1 MLELITPEAK
11 TRMKAKPARAENRRS
26 VGSVISGRLPAF
38 EPDAAAP
45 STPETSARIM
55 MPPTQADTPTRC
67 RPSELM
73 APSWSAELAEC
84 PISADGTSPMRA
96 STSVAASPPWV
107 RTPKSAVV
115 TTAAMMTTASHAL
128 PVSMSVMK

>member
-1 MLELITPEAK
+1 M
-11 TRMKAKPARAENRRS
+11 
-26 VGSVISGRLPAF
+26 SGRPPDF

-45 STPETSARIM
+45 STPESSASMM
-55 MPPTQADTPTRC
+55 MPPTQAETPTRC

-73 APSWSAELAEC
+73 APSWSAELAEW

-96 STSVAASPPWV
+96 STRVAARPPWE

-115 TTAAMMTTASHAL
+115 TTAAMMTTASQAR

>member
-11 TRMKAKPARAENRRS
+11 TRTKAKPARAEKRRN
-26 VGSVISGRLPAF
+26 VGSVISGRLPDFA
-38 EPDAAAP
+38 PDAAAP
-45 STPETSARIM
+45 SVPESRASVM

-84 PISADGTSPMRA
+84 PISADGTSPMRE
-96 STSVAASPPWV
+96 STRVAARAPRE

-115 TTAAMMTTASHAL
+115 TTAAMMTTASQAR